1 MRSVGITGGIGTGK
15 SVVSHFLRILGLPVY
30 DSDSEAKRL
39 MNTHPEIRNKLI
51 EMFGSDIYVEQEL
64 NRVLLARY
72 IFADLLLLQ
81 KINEIIHPVVRKDFK
96 SWCMRQKTAFVFME
110 SAILFESGFENSVD
124 EVWVVTAPED
134 IRIYRVMA
142 RNNCSEEEV
151 RQRISV
157 QLDEAEKCKK
167 ADHII
172 QNDNKNPLIPQI
184 LNCLNYKGKLE
195 C

>member
-1 MRSVGITGGIGTGK
+1 MKSVGITGGIGTGK
-15 SVVSHFLRILGLPVY
+15 SVVSHFLRILGFPVY

-51 EMFGSDIYVEQEL
+51 AMFGPDIYIGQEL

-72 IFADLLLLQ
+72 IFIDLLLLQ
-81 KINEIIHPVVRKDFK
+81 RINEIVHPIVREDFK

-134 IRIYRVMA
+134 MRICRVMV
-142 RNNCSEEEV
+142 RNNCSEEDA
-151 RQRISV
+151 RQRMSV
-157 QLDEAEKCKK
+157 QLDETEKCKK
-167 ADHII
+167 ADQVIR
-172 QNDNKNPLIPQI
+172 NDDKKPLIPQI

>member
-1 MRSVGITGGIGTGK
+1 
-15 SVVSHFLRILGLPVY
+15 
-30 DSDSEAKRL
+30 
-39 MNTHPEIRNKLI
+39 
-51 EMFGSDIYVEQEL
+51 MFGSDIYVEQEL

-81 KINEIIHPVVRKDFK
+81 KINEIVHPVVRKDFK
-96 SWCMRQKTAFVFME
+96 SWCMRQTTAFVFME

-124 EVWVVTAPED
+124 EVWLVTAQED